1 MPRSCHRHVM
11 PGTIGRMKLNDMMAP
26 APVKLPV
33 LDEAVAARN
42 GGASP
47 EAVVRA
53 CPRDSQAWADLAE
66 SALSEGQE
74 IQAYAFAR
82 TGYHRGLDLLR
93 GNGWKGFGAIP
104 WEHEPNRGVLRAF
117 AALAKAAKAIGEDDE
132 FDRMMALVRDSDES
146 ALPELGL

>member
-1 MPRSCHRHVM
+1 
-11 PGTIGRMKLNDMMAP
+11 MKLNDMMAP

-74 IQAYAFAR
+74 IQAYALGAR
-82 TGYHRGLDLLR
+82 AESWCAPRLR
-93 GNGWKGFGAIP
+93 SVG
-104 WEHEPNRGVLRAF
+104 
-117 AALAKAAKAIGEDDE
+117 
-132 FDRMMALVRDSDES
+132 
-146 ALPELGL
+146 

>member
-1 MPRSCHRHVM
+1 M

-26 APVKLPV
+26 APVKRPV

-42 GGASP
+42 GDASP

-93 GNGWKGFGAIP
+93 GNGWKGFGAVP
-104 WEHEPNRGVLRAF
+104 YDHEPNRGFLRCV
-117 AALAKAAKAIGEDDE
+117 AALARAAQSIGEEDE
-132 FDRMMALVRDSDES
+132 YIRCLDLINESDPH
-146 ALPELGL
+146 AAAPLGLA

>member
-1 MPRSCHRHVM
+1 SSCYCAADRTAV
-11 PGTIGRMKLNDMMAP
+11 
-26 APVKLPV
+26 PVRALHDALPIY
-33 LDEAVAARN
+33 EAVAARN
-42 GGASP
+42 GDASP

-93 GNGWKGFGAIP
+93 GRSE
-104 WEHEPNRGVLRAF
+104 EHTSELQSRFVLVCRR
-117 AALAKAAKAIGEDDE
+117 LLEKK
-132 FDRMMALVRDSDES
+132 
-146 ALPELGL
+146 